1 MTTVSL
7 AHVSEKPWSEFTK
20 TDYTPE
26 QWHRACLIHL
36 HDGETTSKDQCKL
49 PVRTP
54 GGAISRPGVHAAAA
68 ALAGARG
75 GVNAPEEAKNKAA
88 KALIRYYH
96 EFDEN
101 PPESLVKHTEEG
113 GDPMAN
119 TIDVE
124 DFLEHYGVR
133 GMKWGVHNGEVREG
147 ANRKERKA
155 AKKESKLAYKSW
167 KKEVGSEK
175 VANEIFQEATKS
187 FNKDVKILNNDPAF
201 KGKDLTTNPRLRRQY
216 DNAVSDTFNMR
227 MADAS
232 VARTL
237 TNTGR
242 AMIYQFDSSVGMM
255 RAQESQLVYHA
266 DDDSPWPDFVAEMD
280 SLGHVI
286 SLRRADDDDELLE
299 QAEEM
304 AERILEHYGVP
315 GMKWGVRKS
324 PREAVSEAK
333 SRVRKELKERT
344 DTETHV
350 RAKPG
355 QLVRVVGGNKRAPHE
370 DAVKARTSEQ
380 VAKRSTLDALSNK
393 DLQHLVQR
401 MNLEKQYRDMAVK
414 ETRKSAVQKWVENL
428 ITSDKGDK
436 YYEKLGPH
444 ALVGKKVVQGA
455 LNMVTQNKAMLGGVV
470 SDKKKNKD
478 KE

>member
-1 MTTVSL
+1 MTTVTL
-7 AHVSEKPWSEFTK
+7 AHVSEKPWSEYTK
-20 TDYTPE
+20 ADYTPE
-26 QWHRACLIHL
+26 QWHKSCLIHL
-36 HDGETTSKDQCKL
+36 HDGEPTAKDQCKL

-75 GVNAPEEAKNKAA
+75 GVDASSEAKSRAA
-88 KALIRYYH
+88 SALIRLYRSL
-96 EFDEN
+96 DED
-101 PPESLVKHTEEG
+101 PPESLVKHTEG
-113 GDPMAN
+113 GEPMAN
-119 TIDVE
+119 TVDVE

-147 ANRKERKA
+147 ASRKERKA
-155 AKKESKLAYKSW
+155 AKKESKLAYKAW
-167 KKEVGSEK
+167 KKEVGNEK

-187 FNKDVKILNNDPAF
+187 FNKDVKIINNDPAF
-201 KGKDLTTNPRLRRQY
+201 KGKDLTTDPRLRRQY
-216 DNAVSDTFNMR
+216 DNAVSAQFNSR

-232 VARTL
+232 VARTM

-255 RAQESQLVYHA
+255 RAQESQLVVHA
-266 DDDSPWPDFVAEMD
+266 DDDPWPDFVAEMD
-280 SLGHVI
+280 SLGHII
-286 SLRRADDDDELLE
+286 SLRLDDDDDKLLE

-304 AERILEHYGVP
+304 AEHILTHYGVP
-315 GMKWGVRKS
+315 GMKWGVRK
-324 PREAVSEAK
+324 RVSDAK
-333 SRVRKELKERT
+333 AQVKKEIKERT

-355 QLVRVVGGNKRAPHE
+355 QMVRVVGGNRQKAHE
-370 DAVKARTSEQ
+370 DAIKARSSEQ

-401 MNLEKQYRDMAVK
+401 MNLEKQYRDMASK
-414 ETRKSAVQKWVENL
+414 ETRKSQAQKWIENL

-455 LNMVTQNKAMLGGVV
+455 LNLVTQNKAMLGGTVKG
-470 SDKKKNKD
+470 DKDKKD